1 MLDYAHAPD
10 VLARVFLG
18 YLLYDLTFMLI
29 YWKELRDVSGVVH
42 HVLFMPSAAYV
53 LAHSI
58 MAFPFCWLSFCEVST
73 PFVNYRWHL
82 AATGRKEEKIYV
94 QNGLLVA
101 FLFFVSR
108 VVFYGLGLAHL
119 LSLAREWGPGSGK
132 PLGHTLVV
140 CLFVLGYGLNLY
152 WMAAIVKAA
161 RRAVLRGGREGGRGE
176 VKASQSNDQLRDLR
190 E

>member
-1 MLDYAHAPD
+1 M
-10 VLARVFLG
+10 FLG
-18 YLLYDLTFMLI
+18 YLIYDLTFMI
-29 YWKELRDVSGVVH
+29 VYWRELRDVSGVVH

-82 AATGRKEEKIYV
+82 AAAGRKGERIYV

-101 FLFFVSR
+101 LLFFVSR
-108 VVFYGLGLAHL
+108 VVCYGLGLAHL
-119 LSLAREWGPGSGK
+119 LSLARVWGPGSGE
-132 PLGHTLVV
+132 PLGHSLVV
-140 CLFVLGYGLNLY
+140 CLFALGYGLNLY

-161 RRAVLRGGREGGRGE
+161 RRAVQRGGGGGSGR
-176 VKASQSNDQLRDLR
+176 ASLLTS
-190 E
+190 

>member
-1 MLDYAHAPD
+1 
-10 VLARVFLG
+10 VFLG
-18 YLLYDLTFMLI
+18 YLIYDLTFMI
-29 YWKELRDVSGVVH
+29 VYWRELRDVSGVVH

-82 AATGRKEEKIYV
+82 AAAGRKGERIYV

-101 FLFFVSR
+101 LLFFVSR
-108 VVFYGLGLAHL
+108 VVCYGLGLAHL
-119 LSLAREWGPGSGK
+119 LSLARVWGPGSGE
-132 PLGHTLVV
+132 PLGHSLVV
-140 CLFVLGYGLNLY
+140 CLFALGYGLNLY

-161 RRAVLRGGREGGRGE
+161 RRAVQRGGGE
-176 VKASQSNDQLRDLR
+176 RVGASQSTDQLRDLR

>member
-1 MLDYAHAPD
+1 M
-10 VLARVFLG
+10 FLG
-18 YLLYDLTFMLI
+18 YLIYDLTFMI
-29 YWKELRDVSGVVH
+29 VYWRELRDVSGVVH

-82 AATGRKEEKIYV
+82 AAAGRKGERIYV

-101 FLFFVSR
+101 LLFFVSR
-108 VVFYGLGLAHL
+108 VVCYGLGLAHL
-119 LSLAREWGPGSGK
+119 LSLARVWGPGSGE
-132 PLGHTLVV
+132 PLGHSLVV
-140 CLFVLGYGLNLY
+140 CLFALGYGLNLY
-152 WMAAIVKAA
+152 WMAAIVTAA
-161 RRAVLRGGREGGRGE
+161 RRAVQRGGGE
-176 VKASQSNDQLRDLR
+176 RVGASQSTDQLRDLR